1 MLVRMIANHRC
12 NGESEVIIA
21 GGKKTVVSFS
31 FYSVASSP
39 LFCAKYQRAIRD
51 VEFHLRLA
59 IGSASKSGTGPEGE
73 EIARVAA
80 ERLAL
85 LLCQE
90 GRNKEAAKILKR
102 QGFR

>member
-1 MLVRMIANHRC
+1 MLVFCFDFVLFRRLVC
-12 NGESEVIIA
+12 P
-21 GGKKTVVSFS
+21 TVNTI
-31 FYSVASSP
+31 
-39 LFCAKYQRAIRD
+39 YQRAIRD

-59 IGSASKSGTGPEGE
+59 LGSASKAGTGPEGE
-73 EIARVAA
+73 EIARAAA

>member
-1 MLVRMIANHRC
+1 MSGVVIMLGAKPHARFNFVLFRRLLLPSI
-12 NGESEVIIA
+12 
-21 GGKKTVVSFS
+21 KT
-31 FYSVASSP
+31 
-39 LFCAKYQRAIRD
+39 KYQRAVRD

-59 IGSASKSGTGPEGE
+59 LASASKPGTGPEGE
-73 EIARVAA
+73 EIARTAA